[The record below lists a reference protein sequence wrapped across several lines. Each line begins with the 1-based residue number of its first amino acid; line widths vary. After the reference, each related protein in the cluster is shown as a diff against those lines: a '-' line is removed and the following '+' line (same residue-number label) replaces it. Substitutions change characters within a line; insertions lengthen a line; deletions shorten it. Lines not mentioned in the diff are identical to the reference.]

1 MVLLCCFFLRTP
13 YPPPRPFSRSRQP
26 TGTDL
31 SQNSAYTKT
40 LDAEMFGGDLDA
52 LVLRQLEDRSF
63 TWEESVDWSLPS
75 MRMHAMTMALK
86 AADVGHPVKPLA
98 IHLKWSAFVL
108 EEFKLQNNIEEREG
122 ITPHFQ
128 ISEEPVATI
137 RSQIGFFKCVCVWWV
152 GVCVKWFVCL
162 LSL

>member
-1 MVLLCCFFLRTP
+1 
-13 YPPPRPFSRSRQP
+13 
-26 TGTDL
+26 
-31 SQNSAYTKT
+31 
-40 LDAEMFGGDLDA
+40 MFGGDLDA

-98 IHLKWSAFVL
+98 LHLKWSAFVL

-128 ISEEPVATI
+128 ISDEPVATI
-137 RSQIGFFKCVCVWWV
+137 RSQIGFFKCVC
-152 GVCVKWFVCL
+152 GGGGGGAIVCWGGGWEEGGPDPRFGLTTTHTIV
-162 LSL
+162 